1 MITLTASG
9 KKQEQGRDINRRKG
23 QTMNSANLIG
33 RLTRDPEVRYTANNF
48 PVCTFSVAIDR
59 RGKEEKKT
67 NYIPVKVLGKAAEN
81 CGKYLAKGR
90 LVGVSGQIE
99 TDSYTDKEGNKRS
112 TWNVLASAVEFLE
125 WGEKNNTQN
134 MRADATVEAEAARQN
149 INNVLGINAKWD
161 DVPDDIPF

>member
-1 MITLTASG
+1 
-9 KKQEQGRDINRRKG
+9 
-23 QTMNSANLIG
+23 MNSWDGIG
-33 RLTRDPEVRYTANNF
+33 RLTRDPELRYTANNF

-67 NYIPVKVLGKAAEN
+67 NYIPVKVLGKTAEN

-125 WGEKNNTQN
+125 WGNNTQN
-134 MRADATVEAEAARQN
+134 MRADATVANNATAEAEAARQN
-149 INNVLGINAKWD
+149 INQTLGINARWD
-161 DVPDDIPF
+161 DVQDDITF

>member
-1 MITLTASG
+1 
-9 KKQEQGRDINRRKG
+9 
-23 QTMNSANLIG
+23 MNSANIIG
-33 RLTRDPEVRYTANNF
+33 RLTRDPELRYTANNF

-67 NYIPVKVLGKAAEN
+67 KYIPVKVLGKAAEN
-81 CGKYLAKGR
+81 CGTYLAKGR

-99 TDSYTDKEGNKRS
+99 TDSYTDKDGNRKS

-134 MRADATVEAEAARQN
+134 MRVDATTEAEQFTQAEQARQN
-149 INNVLGINAKWD
+149 INNVLGINATFESIGN
-161 DVPDDIPF
+161 DDIPF

>member
-1 MITLTASG
+1 M
-9 KKQEQGRDINRRKG
+9 
-23 QTMNSANLIG
+23 
-33 RLTRDPEVRYTANNF
+33 
-48 PVCTFSVAIDR
+48 AIDR

-67 NYIPVKVLGKAAEN
+67 NYIPVKVLGKTAEN

-112 TWNVLASAVEFLE
+112 TWNVLASGVEFLE

-134 MRADATVEAEAARQN
+134 MRADATVANNATAEAEAARQN
-149 INNVLGINAKWD
+149 INQTLGINATFKSIED
-161 DVPDDIPF
+161 DSIPF

>member
-1 MITLTASG
+1 
-9 KKQEQGRDINRRKG
+9 
-23 QTMNSANLIG
+23 MNSANLIG
-33 RLTRDPEVRYTANNF
+33 RLTRDPELRYTANNF

-99 TDSYTDKEGNKRS
+99 TDSYTDKDGNKRS
-112 TWNVLASAVEFLE
+112 TWNVLASAVEVLE

-134 MRADATVEAEAARQN
+134 MRVDATTEAEQFTQAEQARQN
-149 INNVLGINAKWD
+149 INNVLGINATFESIGN
-161 DVPDDIPF
+161 DDIPF

>member
-1 MITLTASG
+1 
-9 KKQEQGRDINRRKG
+9 
-23 QTMNSANLIG
+23 MNNWNGIG
-33 RLTRDPEVRYTANNF
+33 RLTKDPELRYTANNF

-112 TWNVLASAVEFLE
+112 TWSVLASAVEFLE

-149 INNVLGINAKWD
+149 INQTLGINARWD
-161 DVPDDIPF
+161 DVQDDLQF

>member
-1 MITLTASG
+1 
-9 KKQEQGRDINRRKG
+9 
-23 QTMNSANLIG
+23 MNSANLIG
-33 RLTRDPEVRYTANNF
+33 RLTRDPELRYTANNF

-67 NYIPVKVLGKAAEN
+67 NYIPVKVLGKTAEN

-134 MRADATVEAEAARQN
+134 MRADATAEAEQFTQAEQARQN
-149 INNVLGINAKWD
+149 INNVLGINATFESIGN
-161 DVPDDIPF
+161 DDIPF

>member
-1 MITLTASG
+1 
-9 KKQEQGRDINRRKG
+9 
-23 QTMNSANLIG
+23 MNNANIIG
-33 RLTRDPEVRYTANNF
+33 RLTRDPELRYTANNF

-67 NYIPVKVLGKAAEN
+67 NFIPVKVLGKAAEN

-112 TWNVLASAVEFLE
+112 SWNVLASAVEFLE
-125 WGEKNNTQN
+125 WGEKKE
-134 MRADATVEAEAARQN
+134 ATPQAQQFEAEQFEYAEQARQN
-149 INNVLGINAKWD
+149 INQTLGINAHFEAID
-161 DVPDDIPF
+161 NDDIPF

>member
-1 MITLTASG
+1 
-9 KKQEQGRDINRRKG
+9 
-23 QTMNSANLIG
+23 MNSANIIG
-33 RLTRDPEVRYTANNF
+33 RLTRDPELRYTANNF

-99 TDSYTDKEGNKRS
+99 TESYQDKEGNWHNP
-112 TWNVLASAVEFLE
+112 WNVLASAVEFLE
-125 WGEKNNTQN
+125 WGEKKE
-134 MRADATVEAEAARQN
+134 ATPQAQRFEAEQFTQAEQARQN
-149 INNVLGINAKWD
+149 INQTLGINARWD
-161 DVPDDIPF
+161 DVQDDLPF

>member
-1 MITLTASG
+1 
-9 KKQEQGRDINRRKG
+9 
-23 QTMNSANLIG
+23 MNNWNGIG
-33 RLTRDPEVRYTANNF
+33 RLTKDPELRYTANNF

-67 NYIPVKVLGKAAEN
+67 NFIPVKVLGKAAEN

-112 TWNVLASAVEFLE
+112 SWNVLASAVEFLE
-125 WGEKNNTQN
+125 WGEKKE
-134 MRADATVEAEAARQN
+134 ATPQAQQFEAEQFTQAEQARQN
-149 INNVLGINAKWD
+149 INQTLGINARWD
-161 DVPDDIPF
+161 DVQDDITF

>member
-1 MITLTASG
+1 
-9 KKQEQGRDINRRKG
+9 
-23 QTMNSANLIG
+23 MNSWNGIG
-33 RLTRDPEVRYTANNF
+33 RLTRDPELRYTANNF

-90 LVGVSGQIE
+90 LVGVHGSIE
-99 TDSYTDKEGNKRS
+99 TDSYTDKDGNKRS
-112 TWNVLASAVEFLE
+112 TWNVLASGVEFLE

-134 MRADATVEAEAARQN
+134 MRADATVANNATAEAEAARQN
-149 INNVLGINAKWD
+149 INQTLGINARWD
-161 DVPDDIPF
+161 DVQDDIPF